1 MFRRGRRRRLGG
13 LEVIALRNDI
23 GLARLGLVIPKRSV
37 RHAVRRNLIR
47 RWTREAFRQRQH
59 RLPSLDIVLRV
70 HSVAI
75 THADV
80 DAALELLVEAA
91 P

>member
-1 MFRRGRRRRLGG
+1 MLP
-13 LEVIALRNDI
+13 NDI
-23 GLARLGLVIPKRSV
+23 GLARLGLIIPKRTV
-37 RHAVRRNLIR
+37 RHAVRRNRIR

-59 RLPSLDIVLRV
+59 RLPPLDIVLRV
-70 HSVAI
+70 HSAAM

-80 DAALELLVEAA
+80 DAVLDLLVEAG